1 MQEFFIS
8 VVAFI
13 VLVGVMVVV
22 HEFGHF
28 AVAKLCGVRVE
39 AFSVGFGPR
48 LFGIKYGETDYK
60 VCLLPLGGYVKMTG
74 ENPEQNLE
82 MPGST
87 PGTPVLQQAFEKGG
101 SGDSAKALSP
111 SGTYPS
117 LADDPG
123 AFTNHPRWQ
132 RMLIGV
138 AGPVANFI
146 LAFGLMLFYFG
157 VFNEVPKAEISV
169 PTVEWV
175 APDSS
180 AAKAGIQPGDIIR
193 SFETVKNPDW
203 EAINRRSALNQ
214 GQVVPVTVDRGG
226 KTLQLFVEVS
236 APARGQDFDFMD
248 TGYYPEFV
256 PGPIGVKEV
265 EPGYPAAQA
274 GLRNGDSIVAVDGHA
289 FHAVVTLL
297 AYMQEG
303 GGKPLTLTVVR
314 NGVTLPPIVAQPT
327 KIENAWKLGF
337 APRQTPLHNDPLP
350 LNQAIQ
356 KSTKFCIDNST
367 MIFDVLGGIFTHK
380 VAVSQLSGPVGIARM
395 AGDAA
400 ETKGWLPKFVLAAG
414 ISLNLGILNLMPFPI
429 LDGGLIMLL
438 IIESVIRRDINIDVK
453 ERIYQAAF
461 VVLLVFFAFIIVS
474 DVSKLPLFTHL
485 KP

>member
-82 MPGST
+82 IPGST
-87 PGTPVLQQAFEKGG
+87 PGTPVLQQAFEKSTG
-101 SGDSAKALSP
+101 GDSQKSLTPA
-111 SGTYPS
+111 GNYPS

-157 VFNEVPKAEISV
+157 VFNEVAKYEVPV
-169 PTVEWV
+169 PTIEWV
-175 APDSS
+175 APNSA

-193 SFETVKNPDW
+193 QFETIKNPDW
-203 EAINRRSALNQ
+203 DAINRRSALNQ

-226 KTLQLFVEVS
+226 KTLQLSVEVA
-236 APARGQDFDFMD
+236 APGKGQDFDLLD
-248 TGYYPEFV
+248 TGYYPQLI
-256 PGPIGVKEV
+256 PDPIGVKEV
-265 EPGYPAAQA
+265 VSGLPAAKA
-274 GLRNGDSIVAVDGHA
+274 GLRSGDSIVAVDGHG
-289 FHAVVTLL
+289 FHSVQTLL
-297 AYMQEG
+297 AYMQKGEG
-303 GGKPLTLTVVR
+303 KALTLTVVR
-314 NGVTLPPIVAQPT
+314 NGVTLPPMVAEPT
-327 KIENAWKLGF
+327 KYENAWKLGF
-337 APRQTPLHNDPLP
+337 AARPTPLHDAPLP
-350 LNQAIQ
+350 LNQALQ
-356 KSTKFCIDNST
+356 KSTAFCIDNST